1 MTHNT
6 STTMFFQVIAQIA
19 ISKDDEMP
27 SHIVYNWLQ
36 HFKLEHIS
44 FPAGH
49 GVQVK
54 YVSRRY
60 GKGANWLRLTRALVS
75 FVSSLVTQACSWFGF
90 QDTTLNIRMWCM
102 SILDKQCNSCSR
114 CLSYNFTY
122 TNTTISVI
130 TTTNS
135 INILNST
142 VKASTRIYIVSCCY
156 RVYLLL

>member
-6 STTMFFQVIAQIA
+6 STTMFFQVIAQLA

-27 SHIVYNWLQ
+27 SHIVYNSLQ
-36 HFKLEHIS
+36 HFKLEHVS
-44 FPAGH
+44 FPTGH

-90 QDTTLNIRMWCM
+90 QDTTLNIRMGCM

-114 CLSYNFTY
+114 WSSYNFTC
-122 TNTTISVI
+122 TNTNISVI
-130 TTTNS
+130 TATNS
-135 INILNST
+135 INSLNST
-142 VKASTRIYIVSCCY
+142 ISRHRHGYI
-156 RVYLLL
+156 

>member
-60 GKGANWLRLTRALVS
+60 GQGANWLRLTRALVS

-90 QDTTLNIRMWCM
+90 QDTTLNIRMGCM

-114 CLSYNFTY
+114 WSSYNFTC
-122 TNTTISVI
+122 TNTNISVI
-130 TTTNS
+130 TATNS
-135 INILNST
+135 INSLNST
-142 VKASTRIYIVSCCY
+142 ISRHRHGYI
-156 RVYLLL
+156 

>member
-6 STTMFFQVIAQIA
+6 STTMFFQVIAQLA

-90 QDTTLNIRMWCM
+90 QDTTLNIRMGCM

-114 CLSYNFTY
+114 WSSYNFTC
-122 TNTTISVI
+122 TNTNISVI
-130 TTTNS
+130 TATNS
-135 INILNST
+135 INSLNST
-142 VKASTRIYIVSCCY
+142 ISRHRHGYI
-156 RVYLLL
+156 

>member
-19 ISKDDEMP
+19 ISKDDEMQ
-27 SHIVYNWLQ
+27 SHILYNWLQ

-90 QDTTLNIRMWCM
+90 QDTTLNIRMGCM

-114 CLSYNFTY
+114 WSSYNFTC
-122 TNTTISVI
+122 TNTNISVI
-130 TTTNS
+130 TATNS
-135 INILNST
+135 INSLNST
-142 VKASTRIYIVSCCY
+142 ISRHRHGYI
-156 RVYLLL
+156 

>member
-6 STTMFFQVIAQIA
+6 STTMFFQVIAQLA

-75 FVSSLVTQACSWFGF
+75 FDSSLVTQACSWFGF
-90 QDTTLNIRMWCM
+90 QDTTLNIRMGCM

-114 CLSYNFTY
+114 WSSYNFTC
-122 TNTTISVI
+122 TNTNISVI
-130 TTTNS
+130 TATNS
-135 INILNST
+135 INSLNST
-142 VKASTRIYIVSCCY
+142 ISRHRHGYI
-156 RVYLLL
+156 

>member
-75 FVSSLVTQACSWFGF
+75 FDSSLVTQAFPGFGF

-102 SILDKQCNSCSR
+102 SILDKQCNSCSH

>member
-1 MTHNT
+1 
-6 STTMFFQVIAQIA
+6 MFFQVIAQIA

-90 QDTTLNIRMWCM
+90 QDTTLNIRMGCM

-114 CLSYNFTY
+114 WSSYNFTC
-122 TNTTISVI
+122 TNTNISVI
-130 TTTNS
+130 TATNS
-135 INILNST
+135 INSLNST
-142 VKASTRIYIVSCCY
+142 ISRHRHGYI
-156 RVYLLL
+156 

>member
-90 QDTTLNIRMWCM
+90 QDTTLNIRMGCM

-114 CLSYNFTY
+114 CSSYNFTC
-122 TNTTISVI
+122 TNTNISVI
-130 TTTNS
+130 TATNS
-135 INILNST
+135 INSLNST
-142 VKASTRIYIVSCCY
+142 ISRHRHGYI
-156 RVYLLL
+156 